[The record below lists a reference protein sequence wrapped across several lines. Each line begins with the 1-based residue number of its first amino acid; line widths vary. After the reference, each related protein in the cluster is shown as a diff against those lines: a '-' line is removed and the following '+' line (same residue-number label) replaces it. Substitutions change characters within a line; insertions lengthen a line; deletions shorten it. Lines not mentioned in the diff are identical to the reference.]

1 MKGLQNGETIK
12 TSGLNRLKEIFKR
25 GQITAVKMTVS
36 TLVGCAFSFSQITAA
51 ISPFGFAAV
60 CALKGVYGI
69 FALFG
74 VLLGYMFSGF
84 GETAI
89 RYIAQGLIIIAVK
102 WAFDAFF
109 ESEKRWAL
117 PIVSGAV
124 NLAVGSI
131 SVFKTDVTVYD
142 VIILLSE
149 CFICA
154 GAVYFIDSVD
164 DAFKKGEG
172 MKSAENIIAL
182 SVCIALFLISL
193 SKVIVGSVSV
203 GHILAA
209 YTVMSLSYSLSVMG
223 GALSGLAIGAALSL
237 SSQDGGFC
245 AMTLSFGGMLSGL
258 TSKLSKYAVALFF
271 LLCTVLSVVVS
282 SANESDLYFLY
293 GSLIASILFLL
304 TPETLFS
311 KIVYFFPPLSQC
323 EIYPNKY
330 LASRLSFVSK
340 ALNETAQTITDISN
354 KLSDNKKNI
363 PDAVFKEAADCV
375 CRRCSM
381 KLNCWDALYNDT
393 MDSFNH
399 MIPVLRRKGR
409 IESGEVPTLLRQRC
423 AKLSSLVSEINSAH
437 RNNIAKIEAAEKCR
451 QIKEVVT
458 SQFSGISNLLCEMS
472 EELSLTMCD
481 RECEGKVA
489 RELISLGLVA
499 KDISCPVDRMGR
511 KTVEFYCL
519 NSDVEKIEG
528 RELEECISEICGAP
542 MQQSG
547 ILKAQEL
554 VRLSFCEK
562 TPYRIKTA
570 SFQSSATNGE
580 VCGDSF
586 ACAEMMSGFSAV
598 ILSDGMGQGKSAA
611 IDSKMT
617 VSLVSRFLGLGFSV
631 ENSLSLVNSAIM
643 LKSQDE
649 TLSTLDTAVFDLY
662 SGSVSFKKAG
672 AAPSFLRRG
681 KRISKIEM
689 GSLPLGIL
697 GESAVRSAEIRLS
710 RGDIVV
716 LGSDGM
722 CALSDNEIERILR
735 KNETASPEELA
746 QMIGK
751 AAKEKENQKDDI
763 TVLVTLVY

>member
-1 MKGLQNGETIK
+1 MKGLQSEETLKPTLANRIK
-12 TSGLNRLKEIFKR
+12 EAFKR
-25 GQITAVKMTVS
+25 GQITAVKMAVS
-36 TLVGCAFSFSQITAA
+36 IIVGCTFSFSQITAA

-74 VLLGYMFSGF
+74 VLVSYVFSGF
-84 GETAI
+84 NETAI
-89 RYIAQGLIIIAVK
+89 RYLAQGLIIIAVK

-109 ESEKRWAL
+109 ETEKKWAL
-117 PIVSGAV
+117 PLVSGAV

-131 SVFKTDVTVYD
+131 SVFKTDAAVYD

-154 GAVYFIDSVD
+154 GAVYFIDSVAD
-164 DAFKKGEG
+164 TLKKGEG

-182 SVCIALFLISL
+182 SVCVALFLVAL
-193 SKVIVGSVSV
+193 SKVNFGSFSLGGVLS
-203 GHILAA
+203 A
-209 YTVMSLSYSLSVMG
+209 YTVMSLSYALSALG
-223 GALSGLAIGAALSL
+223 GAFSGLVIGTALSL
-237 SSQDGGFC
+237 SMQDGGFY

-282 SANESDLYFLY
+282 SANETDLYFLY
-293 GSLIASILFLL
+293 ESLIASILFLL
-304 TPETLFS
+304 TPEILFS
-311 KIVYFFPPLSQC
+311 KIIYFFPPLSQG

-330 LASRLSFVSK
+330 LASRLTFVSK

-375 CRRCSM
+375 CRRCPM
-381 KLNCWDALYNDT
+381 KLNCWDTSYSDT

-399 MIPVLRRKGR
+399 MLPILRRKGR
-409 IESGEVPTLLRQRC
+409 IESGEVPSLLRQRC
-423 AKLSSLVSEINSAH
+423 TKLSSLIAEINTAH
-437 RNNIAKIEAAEKCR
+437 KNNLAKIEAAEKCR

-458 SQFSGISNLLCEMS
+458 SQFSGISDLLCEMS
-472 EELSLTMCD
+472 SELSLTMCD
-481 RECEGKVA
+481 RDCEGAVA
-489 RELISLGLVA
+489 RELISLGVTA
-499 KDISCPVDRMGR
+499 KDISCPIDRMGR

-519 NSDVEKIEG
+519 SADAEKLAAS
-528 RELEECISEICGAP
+528 ELEECISEICNAP

-547 ILKAQEL
+547 FLKAQEL
-554 VRLSFCEK
+554 ARLSFCEK

-570 SFQSSATNGE
+570 GFQSSAKEGE

-586 ACAEMMSGFSAV
+586 TSAEMMSGFSAV

-631 ENSLSLVNSAIM
+631 ENSLSLVNSALM

-649 TLSTLDTAVFDLY
+649 TLATLDAAVFDLY
-662 SGSVSFKKAG
+662 SGNVCFKKAG

-681 KRISKIEM
+681 KRVSKIEM

-697 GESAVRSAEIRLS
+697 GETAVRSAEIRLS
-710 RGDIVV
+710 KGDIVV

-751 AAKEKENQKDDI
+751 AAKEKENQSDDI
-763 TVLVTLVY
+763 TVLVTMVY